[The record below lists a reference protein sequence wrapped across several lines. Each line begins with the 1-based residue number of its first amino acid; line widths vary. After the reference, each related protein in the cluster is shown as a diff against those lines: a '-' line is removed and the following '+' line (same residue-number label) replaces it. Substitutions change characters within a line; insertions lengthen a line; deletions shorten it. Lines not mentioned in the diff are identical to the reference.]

1 VKAFPELLRAAGYHT
16 VNIGKFDYQFGEPFT
31 MWDDAGPSADWRRR
45 PGDRPF
51 LAVINLQH
59 THESYLWPEET
70 TSQNRLVQL
79 VSERNRRDFANKVR
93 RTDPAAV
100 VVPPYLPDTPV
111 VRQDLARLYDNLSF
125 DDQNVQRI
133 MDALRADGVLDNTIV
148 VVTSDHG
155 DGLPR
160 VKRAI
165 HASGLRVPLLV
176 RLPGGRRATDP
187 RLVSFVD
194 LAPTILSWA
203 GVPTPSWMQGH
214 SLSQARR
221 NRYVF
226 AATDRFD
233 ELQER
238 RKTAIDGRFQYIRN
252 YGEEPFLR
260 RLNFRDQ
267 LPSMQE
273 LWRLQQAGQLTE
285 VQARLFKPLPRE
297 QLFDLVADPHTI
309 RDLAADPAHAA
320 RLRRMR
326 AAMDAWLARTP
337 DLSAVPEARMI
348 TQMWPGNVQ
357 PVTAPPIASRTPA
370 GSVSL
375 HSATPGASIGYSL
388 ERAEPRAWRLY
399 TGPVVVPAGATLHA
413 KAIRYG
419 FQVSPAVE
427 VAAGR
432 P

>member
-1 VKAFPELLRAAGYHT
+1 MGRQEIASGANARPASARPNIVVIMFDDLSPRIRALGDPVAHTPALDRFAGEAVHYPNTFTTSPVCAPSRSALMTGVHQQTLGTMHMRTRGAAGLRGGGPIEYDAVPPAQVKAFPELLRAAGYHT

-79 VSERNRRDFANKVR
+79 VSQRNRRDFANKVR

-176 RLPGGRRATDP
+176 PGLSASSIWRRRSCPGPASRRPPGCRAIPSRRPGATAMSSRP
-187 RLVSFVD
+187 PTD
-194 LAPTILSWA
+194 LTSY
-203 GVPTPSWMQGH
+203 
-214 SLSQARR
+214 R
-221 NRYVF
+221 N
-226 AATDRFD
+226 
-233 ELQER
+233 
-238 RKTAIDGRFQYIRN
+238 
-252 YGEEPFLR
+252 
-260 RLNFRDQ
+260 
-267 LPSMQE
+267 
-273 LWRLQQAGQLTE
+273 
-285 VQARLFKPLPRE
+285 
-297 QLFDLVADPHTI
+297 
-309 RDLAADPAHAA
+309 AA
-320 RLRRMR
+320 RPPLT
-326 AAMDAWLARTP
+326 AAFNIFAIMAR
-337 DLSAVPEARMI
+337 
-348 TQMWPGNVQ
+348 
-357 PVTAPPIASRTPA
+357 SRSCA
-370 GSVSL
+370 G
-375 HSATPGASIGYSL
+375 
-388 ERAEPRAWRLY
+388 
-399 TGPVVVPAGATLHA
+399 
-413 KAIRYG
+413 
-419 FQVSPAVE
+419 
-427 VAAGR
+427 
-432 P
+432 